1 MKKGTL
7 ALSLVI
13 IFGISLLSWM
23 GVRTYKWLTFYNE
36 VGCYVENMYA
46 APTLEE
52 VSQNLQIAITAIEE
66 NGLTQGTVS
75 IFPAIR
81 RNEKRNMGTWY
92 QNLKKSQ
99 AVLEQAKQ
107 MNLADQSAIL
117 DDQRTCIMQAEK
129 VFRYTQGISIYPYN
143 GIFFWWATISFIGL
157 VVSIIWG
164 SYLMDYEKTKE
175 YLHSR
180 KK

>member
-36 VGCYVENMYA
+36 VGRYVEDVYA
-46 APTLEE
+46 TPTLEE
-52 VSQNLQIAITAIEE
+52 FSQNLQMAITSIEE

-75 IFPAIR
+75 IFPRIR
-81 RNEKRNMGTWY
+81 QNEKRNMGTWY

-99 AVLEQAKQ
+99 AILEQAKQ
-107 MNLADQSAIL
+107 MSLADQSAIL

-143 GIFFWWATISFIGL
+143 TIFFWWATISFIGL
-157 VVSIIWG
+157 AISAIWG
-164 SYLMDYEKTKE
+164 CHLIDYEMTNE
-175 YLHSR
+175 YLHS
-180 KK
+180 KKK